1 MVQQGEQVRF
11 ALAARTLQD
20 QGARRARTVKGPEGG
35 LTVAGRIRD
44 GENLLGSALIEPR
57 AVRFDE
63 GNGRGGQMAR
73 ARKFRTISVPRSA
86 LEYSARKVRGLG
98 RGQGSSKV
106 RPVEGR
112 SCSAALKSEDR
123 RPKSE
128 FLNRR

>member
-98 RGQGSSKV
+98 RG
-106 RPVEGR
+106 
-112 SCSAALKSEDR
+112 
-123 RPKSE
+123 
-128 FLNRR
+128 